1 MTTDN
6 NTNREFLENMSGDEL
21 WGMNSVIFWRTCLES
36 TPHHILQMDSN
47 FTNPHHILQMD
58 SNFTNPHHILQGH
71 SNFTNPHQYITNG
84 FKFHQSTYIK
94 LAFSLLYGHWLFL
107 DGRFASM
114 VFYHLPTKSWG
125 LYGMS
130 SDGISSNW
138 LYSSSSTTFSTPTIL
153 LFPGI
158 TTYQFFFAR
167 SGT

>member
-6 NTNREFLENMSGDEL
+6 NTNRELLENMSGDEL

-84 FKFHQSTYIK
+84 FKFHQSTPIYYKWIQISLIHIHQTCFF
-94 LAFSLLYGHWLFL
+94 LALRTLIVS
-107 DGRFASM
+107 
-114 VFYHLPTKSWG
+114 
-125 LYGMS
+125 
-130 SDGISSNW
+130 
-138 LYSSSSTTFSTPTIL
+138 
-153 LFPGI
+153 
-158 TTYQFFFAR
+158 
-167 SGT
+167 